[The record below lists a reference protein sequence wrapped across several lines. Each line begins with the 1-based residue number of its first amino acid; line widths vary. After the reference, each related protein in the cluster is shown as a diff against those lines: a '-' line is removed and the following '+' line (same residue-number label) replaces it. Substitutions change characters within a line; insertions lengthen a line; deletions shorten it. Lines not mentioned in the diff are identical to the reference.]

1 MSAMTAPLR
10 IETSDTLDLRD
21 HYEGVSY
28 DTLRVLWHRKLLIAA
43 IAVAAL
49 VLASTALLILGPRY
63 KGEAIIQLNFSREQA
78 VTGTKIEPIATMD
91 AAALVDSAARV
102 IRSRAT
108 ASAVVAGFGLDKDT
122 EFTRESALLRAF
134 SGVRTALGLEGATPS
149 PHDVA
154 VNELMRR
161 VTVTNEPRAYFIS
174 VAVTAGDPERAA
186 RLANAVALEY
196 LRGQMLQQLAE
207 AYGAAE
213 RELNQ
218 LSSVYGERHPNY
230 IVRRMRLD
238 NLQARLSALR
248 DGSPAED
255 AAKPVIGQSF
265 VAAEKVTVPSGP
277 NIILILGLTVGAALA
292 VGIWLALL
300 LQPDKPARSRSQSLA
315 ILRERTLDPVG
326 K

>member
-1 MSAMTAPLR
+1 MTAPLR

-21 HYEGVSY
+21 HYEGLSY

-43 IAVAAL
+43 IVVAAL
-49 VLASTALLILGPRY
+49 VLASTALVILGPRY
-63 KGEAIIQLNFSREQA
+63 KGEAIIQLNFSREQP
-78 VTGTKIEPIATMD
+78 VTGTKIEPIATVD

-108 ASAVVAGFGLDKDT
+108 ASAVVAGFGLDKDA
-122 EFTRESALLRAF
+122 EFTRESALWRVF

-149 PHDVA
+149 PRDVA

-196 LRGQMLQQLAE
+196 LRGQMLQQLAD
-207 AYGAAE
+207 AQGAAE

-255 AAKPVIGQSF
+255 AAKLIGQSF

-300 LQPDKPARSRSQSLA
+300 LRPNRPARSRSQRLA
-315 ILRERTLDPVG
+315 ILSERTLDPIG